1 MVLFGIQLGVELPVD
16 LELDHKLLVSGGL
29 LLGAA
34 VNVGV
39 RV

>member
-1 MVLFGIQLGVELPVD
+1 MGLFGIQLGVELPVN
-16 LELDHKLLVSGGL
+16 LELDHELLVSRGL
-29 LLGAA
+29 LVGAA

>member
-1 MVLFGIQLGVELPVD
+1 MGLFGVQLGVELPVD
-16 LELDHKLLVSGGL
+16 LELDQKLLVSGRL

>member
-1 MVLFGIQLGVELPVD
+1 MGLFGVQLGVELPVD
-16 LELDHKLLVSGGL
+16 LELDHKLLVSGRL

-39 RV
+39 RF